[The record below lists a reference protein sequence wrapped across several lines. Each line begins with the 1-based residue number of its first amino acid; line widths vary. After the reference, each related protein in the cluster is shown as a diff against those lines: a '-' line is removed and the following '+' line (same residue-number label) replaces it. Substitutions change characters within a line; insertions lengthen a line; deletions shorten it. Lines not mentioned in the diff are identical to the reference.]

1 MIIFILSVIAII
13 VITAVAAIILP
24 GFDAS
29 PAPVVPGFALADL
42 NQVG

>member
-1 MIIFILSVIAII
+1 MRVFILSVIAII

-29 PAPVVPGFALADL
+29 PADQFQIKESVRL
-42 NQVG
+42 